1 MVTRTVRTPAQALT
15 MSGISSRAAIARI
28 VATYQ
33 QATPEQLSDGIGWY
47 DDALC
52 LALELADAS
61 GLTVDACAA
70 VIAHLSPKCNWDLNK
85 RAARALVL
93 EDRREPGVMIAN
105 YNRARAAMCSAD
117 PIATFGPSAHKTR
130 SFTRNILGDVD
141 AVTVDV
147 WAWRVA
153 LPGRTDIDTVL
164 KRAGVYDGLVG
175 CYQSAARKLGVDART
190 VQAVTW
196 CVARGKAN

>member
-1 MVTRTVRTPAQALT
+1 MVTRTVRTPAQALS

-33 QATPEQLSDGIGWY
+33 QATPEQLSSGIGWY

-52 LALELADAS
+52 LALELSDAS

-105 YNRARAAMCSAD
+105 YNRARVAMSSAD

-130 SFTRNILGDVD
+130 SFTRNILGDTS
-141 AVTVDV
+141 AVTVDI

-164 KRAGVYDGLVG
+164 KRAGVYDGLVS